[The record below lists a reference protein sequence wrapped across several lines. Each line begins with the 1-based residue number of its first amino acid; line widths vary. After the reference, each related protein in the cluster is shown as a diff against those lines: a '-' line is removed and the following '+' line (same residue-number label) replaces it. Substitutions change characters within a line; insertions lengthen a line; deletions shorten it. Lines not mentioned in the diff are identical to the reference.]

1 MKKSMGAILN
11 LQTIHFIL
19 ITSLLSVTG
28 CKPDDQPQP
37 GQLTVMECSIGDIQ
51 LNVAAQVQNVS
62 LTKEVRIVFS
72 HAIDSVS
79 AKQNVLLKNSSGQ
92 VLSSQRLSFENDGKT
107 LLLRHAPLAKLQTYT
122 LSLEADLKG
131 RSGETFSGAV
141 YRFQTVDGN
150 FTLLS
155 AKLDG
160 RNFLPS
166 ENFYNIRRD
175 SLEIELT
182 FSDDLDTNGIRSKFL
197 LNGQA
202 VFSFTFLDE
211 YKTVVLRPKQTLAGY
226 ERYVFVASSSL
237 RSLSGDSFGGFS
249 NSFITREDPN
259 PKFPLI
265 SDDELLSLIQHQT
278 FRYFYD
284 FAHPASG
291 MARERNSS
299 GDIVTSGG
307 SGFGLMALIVGIERG
322 FITRQEGLAR
332 LEKMIHFLETCDR
345 FHGAWPHWLNG
356 NTGRTV
362 PFSPKDDGGDLVETS
377 FVAQGLL
384 TVRQYLN
391 PTDTQE
397 FALIERITNL
407 FNEIE
412 WDWYRKNNAN
422 VLYWH
427 WSPNFGWQMNHQ
439 IIGYNEA
446 LITYVMAAS
455 SPTHSIPPEVYHQGF
470 AQNGGIRNGKTFYG
484 YTLPLGFDYGGP
496 LFFAHYSFLGLD
508 PRNLSDQYAN
518 YWEQNTYHALI
529 NYSHCVANPRAY
541 PNYSTHCWGLTASDI
556 PGGYGVSEPPNDRGV
571 ITPTAAVASIPYTPE
586 QSFEAIRFFYYTLG
600 DRLWGPYGFYDAF
613 DVHSAWWA
621 DSYLAIDQGPIV
633 IMIENYRTG
642 LLWNLFMSA
651 GEVQIGLQ
659 KLGFSFS
666 TK

>member
-1 MKKSMGAILN
+1 MGIILN
-11 LQTIHFIL
+11 LQIFYFIL
-19 ITSLLSVTG
+19 ITSLLPVTG
-28 CKPDDQPQP
+28 CTPDDQPQP
-37 GQLTVMECSIGDIQ
+37 EQLTVAECSIGDKQ
-51 LNVAAQVQNVS
+51 LNVAALVQNVA
-62 LTKEVRIVFS
+62 LAKEVRIVFS
-72 HAIDSVS
+72 HAIDSVL
-79 AKQNVLLKNSSGQ
+79 AKQYVLLKNSSGL
-92 VLSSQRLSFENDGKT
+92 VLSGQSHSFENDDKT
-107 LLLRHAPLAKLQTYT
+107 LLLRHAPFAKLQTYT
-122 LSLEADLKG
+122 LSLDARLKG
-131 RSGETFSGAV
+131 RSAETFSGAV
-141 YRFQTVDGN
+141 YRFQTVDGS
-150 FTLLS
+150 FSLLS
-155 AKLDG
+155 AKIDG

-166 ENFYNIRRD
+166 QNFYNIRRD
-175 SLEIELT
+175 SLELELT
-182 FSDDLDTNGIRSKFL
+182 FSDALDTIGIRSKFL

-202 VFSFTFLDE
+202 VFSFTYSDDF
-211 YKTVVLRPKQTLAGY
+211 KKVVLRPKQTLAGY
-226 ERYVFVASSSL
+226 ERYVFVASASL

-265 SDDELLSLIQHQT
+265 SDEELLSLVQHQT
-278 FRYFYD
+278 FKYFYH

-307 SGFGLMALIVGIERG
+307 SGFGLIALIVGMERG

-332 LEKMIHFLETCDR
+332 LEKIIHFLETCDR
-345 FHGAWPHWLNG
+345 FHGVWPHWLNG
-356 NTGRTV
+356 NTGHTV
-362 PFSPKDDGGDLVETS
+362 PFSTKDDGGDLVETS

-384 TVRQYLN
+384 TMKQYLN
-391 PTDTQE
+391 PSDNQE
-397 FALIERITNL
+397 LALIERMTTL

-518 YWEQNTYHALI
+518 YWEQNTHHALI
-529 NYSHCVANPRAY
+529 NYSHCVANPHAY
-541 PNYSTHCWGLTASDI
+541 PNYSAHCWGLTASDI

-586 QSFEAIRFFYYTLG
+586 QSLDAIRFFYYTLG

-621 DSYLAIDQGPIV
+621 DSYLAIDQGPII

-642 LLWNLFMSA
+642 LLWDLFMSA
-651 GEVQIGLQ
+651 GEVQTGLQ
-659 KLGFSFS
+659 KLGFSSS
-666 TK
+666 TKK